1 MAGALGSSGTRATTA
16 ALILAAAAVLAFG
29 APPALAAGR
38 CGSHPWCDTTL
49 TPDRR
54 AQLLL
59 AELTLDE
66 KLSLMAGD
74 DPSGVFTGTP
84 ATGTSNGVPRL
95 DVPTVYFSDGPVGP
109 REGRATAMPAPIALA
124 AGFDPALARRVGAA
138 ISDEVRKKGNDVV
151 HAPTVDIMRTP
162 LAGRT
167 FEGYGED
174 PFLSSRLGVEWIRG
188 AQAQGVIG
196 NVKHFAPNSQEG
208 APPGVPP
215 LTPVVGG
222 RFTIDAIVDERTLRE
237 IYLPAFEAAV
247 KEADVGSVM
256 CAYNR
261 LNGSPACESADL
273 LERTLRS
280 DWGFTGFVLADY
292 GFATKSTANSANNG
306 LDLDMPLG
314 FYYSRPALTAA
325 VASGSVSEQTIDIR
339 VGNILRTMFRFG
351 MFDREAFP
359 SDDGL
364 IDKAEHATVARE
376 TEEQGIVMLRNEG
389 VLPLDPARLRSIAIV
404 GEEAEASK
412 GGGGSSAV
420 NPFSSNTPRAE
431 IARRAGPGVQVR
443 YDPGEDRAA
452 AATTARGA
460 DVAIVFASDT
470 ATEGVDKSTLATD
483 DDELVDAV
491 AAANPNTIVVL
502 ETAGPVL
509 TPWRERVKAVLE
521 AWYPGQE
528 AGSALARV
536 LFGDVDPGGRLP
548 ATFPRRQEDV
558 PTTGDFDQYP
568 GLVEVRH
575 KEGVFVGYRH
585 YDERGIEPAYP
596 FGHGLSYTRFGYRG
610 LRIRRGATGTARISG
625 EVRNTGPRAGTE
637 VVQLYL
643 GLPDPGT
650 SVRQPPRAL
659 KGIGKIRLRAGQRR
673 RVGFSVDP
681 RALSY
686 WNAAADAWVVAPGC
700 YGVMVGRSSRDIR
713 LRGTLPVRA
722 ACSQPNRRC
731 LSRRSPI
738 GRRNI
743 GRLSVGRT
751 RAQLARRLRP
761 AQRGP
766 RSYRWCVR
774 GGSGRVTA
782 VFGGRRAVSRSRLVV
797 TTARRH
803 GNRRVRPG
811 SRVRALRRAFPGL
824 RRVERGVYRAS
835 RRNPRLFGV
844 RRGRVTFIGV
854 ADRRLIG
861 DPRGMLRLLRRAGL

>member
-1 MAGALGSSGTRATTA
+1 MAEALPRLAMAGLA
-16 ALILAAAAVLAFG
+16 LAAAFLALS
-29 APPALAAGR
+29 AAPALAAGR
-38 CGSHPWCDTTL
+38 CGDHPWCDTTL
-49 TPDRR
+49 SPDRR

-59 AELTLDE
+59 AELTQDE

-84 ATGTSNGVPRL
+84 ATGTSNGIPRL
-95 DVPTVYFSDGPVGP
+95 DVPTVYYSDGPVGP
-109 REGRATAMPAPIALA
+109 REGRATAMPAPMALA

-138 ISDEVRKKGNDVV
+138 IADEVRKKGNDVV

-174 PFLSSRLGVEWIRG
+174 PLLSSRLAVEWIRG

-215 LTPVVGG
+215 LTPAVGG

-261 LNGSPACESADL
+261 INGSPACESRDL
-273 LERTLRS
+273 LERTLRT

-314 FYYSRPALTAA
+314 GFYSRPALSAA
-325 VASGSVSEQTIDIR
+325 VESGSVTPQTIDIR

-351 MFDREAFP
+351 LFDRADFP

-364 IDKAEHATVARE
+364 IDKAAHAAVARE
-376 TEEQGIVMLRNEG
+376 TEEQGTVLLRNEG
-389 VLPLDPARLRSIAIV
+389 VLPLDPARLRSIALI
-404 GEEAEASK
+404 GEDADAIK

-420 NPFSSNTPRAE
+420 NPFSFNTPRAE
-431 IARRAGPGVQVR
+431 ITKRAGPGVQVR
-443 YDPGEDRAA
+443 YDSGEDRASA
-452 AATTARGA
+452 AATARGS

-491 AAANPNTIVVL
+491 ADANPNTVVVL

-585 YDERGIEPAYP
+585 YDQRGIEPAYP
-596 FGHGLSYTRFGYRG
+596 FGHGLSYASFAYRG
-610 LRIRRGATGTARISG
+610 LRIRPGAGDAARVSV
-625 EVRNTGPRAGTE
+625 EVRNTGRRAGTE

-643 GLPDPGT
+643 GLPDPGP

-659 KGIGKIRLRAGQRR
+659 KGIAKIRLGAGQRR
-673 RVGFSVDP
+673 RVGFSVNR

-686 WNAAADAWVVAPGC
+686 WDAAADAWAVAPGC

-713 LRGTLPVRA
+713 LKGTLGVRA
-722 ACSQPNRRC
+722 SCGQPARRC
-731 LSRRSPI
+731 LSWRSPI

-743 GRLSVGRT
+743 GRVSVGRT
-751 RAQLARRLRP
+751 RAQLARRLAP
-761 AQRGP
+761 AQRT
-766 RSYRWCVR
+766 RRLYRWCVR
-774 GGSGRVTA
+774 RSSGRVTA
-782 VFGGRRAVSRSRLVV
+782 VFGGRGAASRARLVV

-803 GNRRVRPG
+803 GNRRVHPG

-824 RRVERGVYRAS
+824 RRVTGGIFRAS

-844 RRGRVTFIGV
+844 RSGRLRFVGV
-854 ADRRLIG
+854 ADRRLLR
-861 DPRGMLRLLRRAGL
+861 DPRSLRRLIRRAGL

>member
-1 MAGALGSSGTRATTA
+1 MGAPGRSRVR
-16 ALILAAAAVLAFG
+16 AAVV
-29 APPALAAGR
+29 ALALALAGVLAHVAPADSAGR
-38 CGSHPWCDTTL
+38 CGSHSWCDTSL
-49 TPDRR
+49 SPERR
-54 AQLLL
+54 TELLL

-84 ATGTSNGVPRL
+84 ATGTSDGVPRL

-124 AGFDPALARRVGAA
+124 AGFDPAMARRVGVA
-138 ISDEVRKKGNDVV
+138 IADEVRKKGNDVV

-174 PFLSSRLGVEWIRG
+174 PYLSSRLGVAWIRG
-188 AQAQGVIG
+188 AQEQGVIG

-247 KEADVGSVM
+247 READVGSVM

-261 LNGSPACESADL
+261 LNGSPACENRDL
-273 LERTLRS
+273 LERTLRT
-280 DWGFTGFVLADY
+280 DWGFSGFVLADY

-314 FYYSRPALTAA
+314 GFYSRPALTAA
-325 VASGSVSEQTIDIR
+325 VASGSVSPQTIDIR

-351 MFDREAFP
+351 VFDRAAFP

-364 IDKAEHATVARE
+364 IDKPAHAAVARE
-376 TEEQGIVMLRNEG
+376 TEEQGIVLLRNEG
-389 VLPLDPARLRSIAIV
+389 VLPLDPARLRSLAVI
-404 GEEAEASK
+404 GEDADGFK

-420 NPFSSNTPRAE
+420 NPFSFNTPRAE

-443 YDPGEDRAA
+443 YDSGEDPARAA
-452 AATTARGA
+452 ATARGA

-491 AAANPNTIVVL
+491 AAANPNTAVVL

-509 TPWRERVKAVLE
+509 TPWRGRVKAVLE

-528 AGSALARV
+528 AGRALARV

-558 PTTGDFDQYP
+558 PTTGDFEQYP
-568 GLVEVRH
+568 GVVEVRH

-585 YDERGIEPAYP
+585 YDQRRIEPAYP
-596 FGHGLSYTRFGYRG
+596 FGHGLSYTSFAYRG
-610 LRIRRGATGTARISG
+610 LRIRPGAGDSARVSV
-625 EVRNTGPRAGTE
+625 EVRNTGARAGTE

-643 GLPDPGT
+643 ALPDPSA

-659 KGIGKIRLRAGQRR
+659 KGIAKIRLDAGARR
-673 RVGFSVDP
+673 RVGFSIDR

-686 WNAAADAWVVAPGC
+686 WDAGADAWAVAPGC

-713 LRGTLPVRA
+713 QSGTLAVRA
-722 ACSQPNRRC
+722 RCAQGARRC
-731 LSRRSPI
+731 LSSRSPI

-751 RAQLARRLRP
+751 RAQLARRLAP
-761 AQRGP
+761 VQRG
-766 RSYRWCVR
+766 RLLHRWCVR
-774 GGSGRVTA
+774 RSSGRVTA
-782 VFGGRRAVSRSRLVV
+782 VFGGRRAGSRSRLVV
-797 TTARRH
+797 TTAGRH

-811 SRVRALRRAFPGL
+811 STMRALRRAFPGV
-824 RRVERGVYRAS
+824 RRVTRGVFRAS

-844 RRGRVTFIGV
+844 RRGRVRFIGV
-854 ADRRLIG
+854 AER
-861 DPRGMLRLLRRAGL
+861 RLLRDPRALRRLVRRARL

>member
-1 MAGALGSSGTRATTA
+1 MGVLGRSRARATIA
-16 ALILAAAAVLAFG
+16 ALTIAAAVLALSA
-29 APPALAAGR
+29 APAPAAGR
-38 CGSHPWCDTTL
+38 CGNHAWCDTAL
-49 TPDRR
+49 TPERR
-54 AQLLL
+54 TQLLL

-74 DPSGVFTGTP
+74 DPTGVFTGTP

-95 DVPTVYFSDGPVGP
+95 DVPTVFFSDGPVGP
-109 REGRATAMPAPIALA
+109 REGKATAMPAPIALA

-138 ISDEVRKKGNDVV
+138 VADEVRKKGNDVV

-188 AQAQGVIG
+188 AQEQGVIG

-222 RFTIDAIVDERTLRE
+222 RFTVDAIVDERTLRE
-237 IYLPAFEAAV
+237 IYLPPFEAAV

-261 LNGSPACESADL
+261 INGSPACESRDL
-273 LERTLRS
+273 LERTLRQ
-280 DWGFTGFVLADY
+280 DWGFSGFVLSDY

-314 FYYSRPALTAA
+314 GFYSRSALTAA
-325 VASGSVSEQTIDIR
+325 VASGSVSPQTIDIR

-351 MFDREAFP
+351 LFDRADFP
-359 SDDGL
+359 SDDDL
-364 IDKAEHATVARE
+364 IDKAAHAAVARE
-376 TEEQGIVMLRNEG
+376 TEEQGIVLLRNEG
-389 VLPLDPARLRSIAIV
+389 VLPLDAARLGSIAII

-420 NPFSSNTPRAE
+420 NPFSSNAPRAE
-431 IARRAGPGVQVR
+431 IAKRAGPGVQVR
-443 YDPGEDRAA
+443 YDSGEDPDAA
-452 AATTARGA
+452 AATARGA
-460 DVAIVFASDT
+460 DVVIVFASDT

-491 AAANPNTIVVL
+491 AAANPNTVVVL

-528 AGSALARV
+528 AGSAIARV

-548 ATFPRRQEDV
+548 ATFPRRPEDV
-558 PTTGDFDQYP
+558 PTAGDFDQYP
-568 GLVEVRH
+568 GLVEVQH

-585 YDERGIEPAYP
+585 YDQRQIEPAYP
-596 FGHGLSYTRFGYRG
+596 FGHGLSYASFAYRG
-610 LRIRRGATGTARISG
+610 LRIRPDAGDSAQVSV
-625 EVRNTGPRAGTE
+625 EVRNTSARAGTE

-643 GLPDPGT
+643 GLPEPDA

-659 KGIGKIRLRAGQRR
+659 KGIAKIGLGVGERR
-673 RVGFSVDP
+673 RVSFSVDR

-686 WNAAADAWVVAPGC
+686 WDAAADAWAVAPGC

-713 LRGTLPVRA
+713 LRGTLAVRSE
-722 ACSQPNRRC
+722 CGVQPARRC

-738 GRRNI
+738 GRRNV
-743 GRLSVGRT
+743 GRMSVGRT
-751 RAQLARRLRP
+751 RAQLARRLAP
-761 AQRGP
+761 SQRG
-766 RSYRWCVR
+766 RRLMRWCVR
-774 GGSGRVTA
+774 SSSGRVTA
-782 VFGGRRAVSRSRLVV
+782 VFGGRPAASRARLVV
-797 TTARRH
+797 TTARHH
-803 GNRRVRPG
+803 GNRRVRPR
-811 SRVRALRRAFPGL
+811 STVRALRRAFPGV
-824 RRVERGVYRAS
+824 RRVTRGVFRAS
-835 RRNPRLFGV
+835 RRNPRLFGM

-854 ADRRLIG
+854 ADRRLLR
-861 DPRGMLRLLRRAGL
+861 DPSALRRLVRRAGL

>member
-1 MAGALGSSGTRATTA
+1 LA
-16 ALILAAAAVLAFG
+16 ALTVAVVLALP
-29 APPALAAGR
+29 APALAAGR

-54 AQLLL
+54 TQLVL

-74 DPSGVFTGTP
+74 DPTGVFTGTP
-84 ATGTSNGVPRL
+84 ATGTSDGVPRL

-109 REGRATAMPAPIALA
+109 REGQATAMPAPIALA

-138 ISDEVRKKGNDVV
+138 IADEVRNKGNDVV

-237 IYLPAFEAAV
+237 IYLPPFEAAV
-247 KEADVGSVM
+247 KEAEVGSVM

-261 LNGSPACESADL
+261 INGSPACESRDL
-273 LERTLRS
+273 LERTLRT
-280 DWGFTGFVLADY
+280 DWGFTGFVLSDY

-314 FYYSRPALTAA
+314 GFYSRPALTAA
-325 VASGSVSEQTIDIR
+325 VASGSVTQQTIDIR

-351 MFDREAFP
+351 LFDREGFP
-359 SDDGL
+359 SDDDL
-364 IDKAEHATVARE
+364 IDKAAHAAVARE
-376 TEEQGIVMLRNEG
+376 TEEQGIVLLRNEG
-389 VLPLDPARLRSIAIV
+389 VLPLDAGRLRSIAIV
-404 GEEAEASK
+404 GQEAEASK

-420 NPFSSNTPRAE
+420 RPFSSNAPRAE

-443 YDPGEDRAA
+443 YDPGEDRTSAA
-452 AATTARGA
+452 ATARGA

-491 AAANPNTIVVL
+491 AAANPNTVVVL

-509 TPWRERVKAVLE
+509 TPWRERVKGVLE

-528 AGSALARV
+528 AGTAIARV

-548 ATFPRRQEDV
+548 VTFPRRQEDA

-568 GLVEVRH
+568 GLVEVQH

-585 YDERGIEPAYP
+585 YDQRQIEPAYP
-596 FGHGLSYTRFGYRG
+596 FGHGLSYTSFAYRG
-610 LRIRRGATGTARISG
+610 LRIRPGVGDSAQVSV
-625 EVRNTGPRAGTE
+625 EVRNTGRRAGTE

-643 GLPDPGT
+643 GLPEPDA

-659 KGIGKIRLRAGQRR
+659 KGIAKVGLGAGERR
-673 RVGFSVDP
+673 RVRFSVDR

-686 WNAAADAWVVAPGC
+686 WDAAADAWAVASGC

-713 LRGTLPVRA
+713 LRGTLAVNS
-722 ACSQPNRRC
+722 ACREQPARRC
-731 LSRRSPI
+731 LSQRSPI

-743 GRLSVGRT
+743 GRMSVGRT
-751 RAQLARRLRP
+751 RAQLARRLAP
-761 AQRGP
+761 SQR
-766 RSYRWCVR
+766 RQRLLRWCVR
-774 GGSGRVTA
+774 SSSGRVTA
-782 VFGGRRAVSRSRLVV
+782 VLGGRKVASRSRLVL

-811 SRVRALRRAFPGL
+811 SSTRALRRAFPGL
-824 RRVERGVYRAS
+824 RRLTRGIFRAS

-844 RRGRVTFIGV
+844 RRGRVSFIGV
-854 ADRRLIG
+854 ADGRLLR
-861 DPRGMLRLLRRAGL
+861 DPRGLRRLVRRAGL